1 MGLTHRSGSDLVDSV
16 GKGEVR
22 EHEMR
27 TLSGI
32 TLSNPD
38 DVDGIGGSEGDS
50 EIKLIMNESNA
61 SEEWRRVL

>member
-1 MGLTHRSGSDLVDSV
+1 
-16 GKGEVR
+16 
-22 EHEMR
+22 MR